1 MLLIVAAVAVT
12 DAIAV
17 DVAAAAVV
25 VVVAAFLF
33 VAVVAAGVVVAA
45 GFNKFHIMNLSLS
58 LCRQIADESFKIFF
72 AAIALCCIGR
82 RYFQRDLGCSF
93 GCNGVFCVGI
103 PQSEWFM
110 MENPFNMFDSVI
122 SLF

>member
-17 DVAAAAVV
+17 DVAAAAAVV
-25 VVVAAFLF
+25 AVVVATFLF

-93 GCNGVFCVGI
+93 GCNGVFLCWDT
-103 PQSEWFM
+103 PK
-110 MENPFNMFDSVI
+110 
-122 SLF
+122 